1 MQSALRCAVRLRRV
15 NMSAFIDAPRS
26 SGGLS
31 GCLFRAKRP
40 PEVLPLLGLKGLGG
54 PQSLTQTRWTPFF
67 SLRGLLQAHD
77 KTPKRPLLIISPS
90 LLFVFIL
97 KRKNRGLIVSCGSKR
112 LRNRPPSFP
121 SLVHLLLAIFFFFFL
136 VLPQPYNETN
146 VNQKRELWELTLLLH
161 EWIWCNDH

>member
-31 GCLFRAKRP
+31 GSLFRAKRP

-54 PQSLTQTRWTPFF
+54 PESLTQRRRTLLF
-67 SLRGLLQAHD
+67 SLRGPLQEHD
-77 KTPKRPLLIISPS
+77 KTPKRASLIISPP
-90 LLFVFIL
+90 LLFIFIL

-112 LRNRPPSFP
+112 LWNRPLFFP
-121 SLVHLLLAIFFFFFL
+121 SLVHLLLAVFFFFL

-146 VNQKRELWELTLLLH
+146 VNQKRELWEWTLLLH
-161 EWIWCNDH
+161 AWIWCNDH